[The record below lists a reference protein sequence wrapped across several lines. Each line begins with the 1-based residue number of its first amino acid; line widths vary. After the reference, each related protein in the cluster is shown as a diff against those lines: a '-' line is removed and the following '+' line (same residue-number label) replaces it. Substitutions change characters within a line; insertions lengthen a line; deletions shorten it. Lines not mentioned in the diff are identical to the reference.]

1 MPQVF
6 GHNLPV
12 DEANQR
18 CDPNPQLFRR
28 YVRQMERVQH
38 AREDV
43 RVNVRRGDLHLV
55 PVVDELAALEHHL
68 HIHIMQVVQHDE
80 IRQVPRRNRAFV
92 VQQEV
97 ARGVV
102 AGNLDGQNR
111 VCAEGNR
118 FADDVV
124 NMPLVQQVV
133 GVLVVGAEHA
143 AVRILLRQQR
153 HEGFEILRRRA
164 VANHDELPLA
174 QFFQCVVNGVALV
187 VGIDAGG
194 HVRVERLAGQP
205 RRVAVN
211 LLVMR
216 L

>member
-1 MPQVF
+1 
-6 GHNLPV
+6 
-12 DEANQR
+12 
-18 CDPNPQLFRR
+18 
-28 YVRQMERVQH
+28 
-38 AREDV
+38 
-43 RVNVRRGDLHLV
+43 
-55 PVVDELAALEHHL
+55 
-68 HIHIMQVVQHDE
+68 
-80 IRQVPRRNRAFV
+80 
-92 VQQEV
+92 
-97 ARGVV
+97 
-102 AGNLDGQNR
+102 
-111 VCAEGNR
+111 
-118 FADDVV
+118 
-124 NMPLVQQVV
+124 MPLVQQVV
-133 GVLVVGAEHA
+133 GVLVVSAEHA